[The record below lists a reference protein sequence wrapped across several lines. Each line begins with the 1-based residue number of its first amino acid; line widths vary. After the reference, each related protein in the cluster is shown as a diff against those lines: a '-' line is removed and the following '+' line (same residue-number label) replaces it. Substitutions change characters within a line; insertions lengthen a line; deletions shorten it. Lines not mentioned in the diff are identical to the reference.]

1 MSFRVR
7 HVLFSLSLN
16 NPSISCLPLNSAP
29 SGDSELVAS
38 MEQAVPLR
46 PDWLNFNRFT
56 LRADKA
62 VPVGPARLR
71 LSGKGGAIVGDL
83 PPYEAFPIG
92 GTNSV
97 RGYAEGGLG
106 SGRNF
111 MVGTCE
117 VHFPLIDP
125 LQGCLFMDYG
135 SDLGSGT
142 TVPGDPAGV
151 RQKPGVGYG
160 YGAGVRIDTPIGPLR
175 LEYAFNNMKD
185 RKFHVGIGNHG

>member
-1 MSFRVR
+1 
-7 HVLFSLSLN
+7 
-16 NPSISCLPLNSAP
+16 
-29 SGDSELVAS
+29 

-56 LRADKA
+56 VRADKA
-62 VPVGPARLR
+62 VPVGPIRIRVSA
-71 LSGKGGAIVGDL
+71 KGGAIVGDL

-97 RGYAEGGLG
+97 RGFAEGGLG
-106 SGRNF
+106 TGRNF
-111 MVGTCE
+111 AAGTCE
-117 VHFPLIDP
+117 IHFPLVNP
-125 LQGCLFMDYG
+125 LQGCIFADYG

-151 RQKPGVGYG
+151 RQKPGAGYG

-175 LEYAFNNMKD
+175 LEYAFNNLKD
-185 RKFHVGIGNHG
+185 GKFHVGIGNHG